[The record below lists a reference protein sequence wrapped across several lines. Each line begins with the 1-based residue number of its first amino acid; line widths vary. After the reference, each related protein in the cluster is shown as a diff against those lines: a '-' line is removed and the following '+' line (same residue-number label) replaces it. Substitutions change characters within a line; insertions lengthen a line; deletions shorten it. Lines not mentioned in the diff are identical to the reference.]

1 MGFKNFK
8 INVIV
13 RLGIILGLMAILFY
27 FLFLNEKYLRSIYV
41 AAVLIFAIGELLRYI
56 DKRNREVNLFLSSL
70 LNDDYSLTF
79 SNSDKGKS
87 FSSLYQTMN
96 AINSKFEKLRSDKE
110 VHSRYL
116 QTLVEHI
123 KVGIISFD
131 SSGKIH
137 LVNQAFKDLFNNQTL
152 RPNSYLTGLDP
163 EFVELFR
170 NLKPDVNLVKK
181 LFSPGGQ
188 LRLSLKAA
196 IFKLENEEFKLISVQ
211 NIREELEEQELMA
224 WQKLIRVLTH
234 EIMNSVTPISS
245 LSSSLHNL
253 VKDKPCDESLKTKLI
268 NGLEAIINRSKGL
281 MKFTEAYKTISRMP
295 PPVFTPVKSEDFIK
309 RVEMLCKMITK
320 DLDLELEI
328 EADPDPWVFYIDTGL
343 LDNVII
349 NLVKNSMEA
358 MDSSRQAR
366 LSISLKHSNIGKTI
380 LELKDN
386 GRGMNE
392 EIMSEIFVPFF
403 TTKRNGSGIGLSLSN
418 QIIRSHG
425 GIIQVS
431 SQPGE
436 GATFIIIL

>member
-1 MGFKNFK
+1 
-8 INVIV
+8 
-13 RLGIILGLMAILFY
+13 
-27 FLFLNEKYLRSIYV
+27 
-41 AAVLIFAIGELLRYI
+41 
-56 DKRNREVNLFLSSL
+56 
-70 LNDDYSLTF
+70 
-79 SNSDKGKS
+79 
-87 FSSLYQTMN
+87 
-96 AINSKFEKLRSDKE
+96 
-110 VHSRYL
+110 
-116 QTLVEHI
+116 
-123 KVGIISFD
+123 
-131 SSGKIH
+131 
-137 LVNQAFKDLFNNQTL
+137 
-152 RPNSYLTGLDP
+152 
-163 EFVELFR
+163 
-170 NLKPDVNLVKK
+170 
-181 LFSPGGQ
+181 
-188 LRLSLKAA
+188 
-196 IFKLENEEFKLISVQ
+196 
-211 NIREELEEQELMA
+211 MA

-328 EADPDPWVFYIDTGL
+328 EADPDPWVFYIDPGL

-366 LSISLKHSNIGKTI
+366 LSISLKYSNTGKTI

-403 TTKRNGSGIGLSLSN
+403 TTKRSGSGIGLSLSN

-436 GATFIIIL
+436 GTTFIIIL

>member
-13 RLGIILGLMAILFY
+13 RLGIILSLMAILFY

-41 AAVLIFAIGELLRYI
+41 AAALIFAIGELLRYI

-79 SNSDKGKS
+79 RGSDKGKS

-96 AINSKFEKLRSDKE
+96 AINSKFEKLRTDKE

-123 KVGIISFD
+123 KVGIVSFD
-131 SSGKIH
+131 SSGRIH
-137 LVNQAFKDLFNNQTL
+137 LVNQAFKDFFNNQTL
-152 RPNSYLTGLDP
+152 RINSSLTGLDP
-163 EFVELFR
+163 EFLEIFR
-170 NLKPDVNLVKK
+170 SLEPDVNLVKK
-181 LFSPGGQ
+181 LFSQGGQ
-188 LRLSLKAA
+188 LTLSIKAA
-196 IFKLENEEFKLISVQ
+196 IFKLENEEFKLISIQ

-253 VKDKPCDESLKTKLI
+253 VTDKPCDDFLKTKLL

-320 DLDLELEI
+320 DFVLELEI
-328 EADPDPWVFYIDTGL
+328 GANSDPWVFYIDTEL

-349 NLVKNSMEA
+349 NLVKNAMEA

-366 LSISLKHSNIGKTI
+366 LSISLKHSNTGKTI

-403 TTKRNGSGIGLSLSN
+403 TTKRDGSGIGLSLSN

-425 GIIQVS
+425 GIIEVN

-436 GATFIIIL
+436 GTTFTIIL